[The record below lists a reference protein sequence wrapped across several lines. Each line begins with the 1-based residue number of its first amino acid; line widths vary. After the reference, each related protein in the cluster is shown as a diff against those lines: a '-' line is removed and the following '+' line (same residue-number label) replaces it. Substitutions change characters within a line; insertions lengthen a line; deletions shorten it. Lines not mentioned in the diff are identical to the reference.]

1 MCCRLV
7 ARALAAL
14 LPSAKP
20 VGWRAAGT
28 RGASGQERARSAD
41 LCHSMSAEAVSDG
54 RLRAAMSAACCLGRV
69 EKYRPQKLSEVVGN
83 DDAVQRLRSIATD
96 GNMPHMILTVGSR
109 LRADAVLSVAALF
122 LALRL
127 DQQTAASGSDSGGP
141 HRARR
146 ASERRRVSWRWRAK
160 C

>member
-1 MCCRLV
+1 MHSITPVGLYALRRVLCCRLV
-7 ARALAAL
+7 ARALAAFL
-14 LPSAKP
+14 PLPSP
-20 VGWRAAGT
+20 WAGGQPG
-28 RGASGQERARSAD
+28 RGARAGRSAPRSAD
-41 LCHSMSAEAVSDG
+41 LCRSWTADAVSDG

-96 GNMPHMILTVGSR
+96 GNMPHMILTVGTC

-127 DQQTAASGSDSGGP
+127 
-141 HRARR
+141 
-146 ASERRRVSWRWRAK
+146 E
-160 C
+160 

>member
-1 MCCRLV
+1 M
-7 ARALAAL
+7 
-14 LPSAKP
+14 
-20 VGWRAAGT
+20 
-28 RGASGQERARSAD
+28 AD
-41 LCHSMSAEAVSDG
+41 AVSDG
-54 RLRAAMSAACCLGRV
+54 RLLAAMSAACCLGRV

-109 LRADAVLSVAALF
+109 LHAVAVLSVAALF

-127 DQQTAASGSDSGGP
+127 DQHLQLRALTQAA

-146 ASERRRVSWRWRAK
+146 ASERRRASWRWRAK
-160 C
+160 CWAIHIRTECSSSMLRMSAASM